1 MAESRTEQPTARRQA
16 EARAEG
22 RVAVSGELSFALAL
36 LAAAGASVFFGER
49 LLRACRGL
57 LEHGLSSVAD
67 PARGLSALTGALHAV
82 ALALLPL
89 LLCVAVAAALGGFL
103 QVGPLWAGRALSP
116 RAERLSPAERLRALP
131 ERLRALGWDGLR
143 SMVLALT
150 ALALALQLTHG
161 LFGLS
166 WSSPERS
173 LAVLGSLVLSL
184 VLWLAG
190 IALVLGL
197 ADLVLR
203 VLRHRRGLM
212 TSRSELSREL
222 RESYGLPEHR
232 AQRRRLAEQATA
244 QANAAAVAQASV
256 LLLDER
262 GRALALAF
270 DEDDPSQLA
279 PRVIAKGEGITASRM
294 HAAAEAAEVPVALAP
309 WLVAALYRLELG
321 EALPVEHH
329 AEVAEHMLAG
339 RRP

>member
-1 MAESRTEQPTARRQA
+1 MSESRTEQPTARRQA

-22 RVAVSGELSFALAL
+22 HVAVSGELSFALCL
-36 LAAAGASVFFGER
+36 LAGAGAAAVFGER

-57 LEHGLSSVAD
+57 VEQALASAAE
-67 PARGLSALTGALHAV
+67 PARGLAALTGSLHAV

-89 LLCVAVAAALGGFL
+89 LLCVALGAALAGFL
-103 QVGPLWAGRALSP
+103 QVGPLWAGVALSP

-131 ERLRALGWDGLR
+131 ERLRELGWNGLR
-143 SMVLALT
+143 TLVLALT
-150 ALALALQLTHG
+150 ALALAVQLSRG

-166 WSSPERS
+166 WSSPAR
-173 LAVLGSLVLSL
+173 AVTVLGSVARSL

-190 IALVLGL
+190 VALVLGV

-203 VLRHRRGLM
+203 VLRRRRELM

-244 QANAAAVAQASV
+244 QASAEAAAQARV

-262 GRALALAF
+262 GRALALGF
-270 DEDDPSQLA
+270 DEADPSQLA
-279 PRVIAKGEGITASRM
+279 PRVVAKGEGATASRM
-294 HAAAEAAEVPVALAP
+294 HAAAEAAAVPVALAP
-309 WLVAALYRLELG
+309 WLLASLYRLELG
-321 EALPVEHH
+321 EALPAEHH
-329 AEVAEHMLAG
+329 AELAEHMLAG

>member
-22 RVAVSGELSFALAL
+22 RIAVSRELSFALGL
-36 LAAAGASVFFGER
+36 LMGAGAVAFFGQR
-49 LLRACRGL
+49 LLRACRDL
-57 LEHGLSSVAD
+57 VAHALSSAAE
-67 PARGLSALTGALHAV
+67 PARGLVGLTGSLQAV
-82 ALALLPL
+82 ALSLLPL
-89 LLCVAVAAALGGFL
+89 LLCVAVGAAVGWFL

-143 SMVLALT
+143 TSVLALT
-150 ALALALQLTHG
+150 ALALALQLSRG

-166 WSSPERS
+166 WSSPARAAS
-173 LAVLGSLVLSL
+173 VLGSLALVL
-184 VLWLAG
+184 VLWLG
-190 IALVLGL
+190 GVALVLGL

-203 VLRHRRGLM
+203 VLRRRRELM

-244 QANAAAVAQASV
+244 QASAEAVARAQ
-256 LLLDER
+256 LLLFDER
-262 GRALALAF
+262 GRALAVAF
-270 DEDDPSQLA
+270 DVDDPSQHA
-279 PRVIAKGEGITASRM
+279 PRVVAKGEGSTASRM
-294 HAAAEAAEVPVALAP
+294 HAAADAAAVPVALAP
-309 WLVAALYRLELG
+309 WLLAALYRLELG
-321 EALPVEHH
+321 EALPPEHH
-329 AEVAEHMLAG
+329 AEVAEHMLVG